1 MSRFLG
7 LSCALVLA
15 FLALPTTGRAQRV
28 QPIDRLPANTY
39 AVLIWHGQAA
49 IAKGAATNNLV
60 RLWNDPDFL
69 SVRQIF
75 SQAIAG
81 SGPDTPSAPGKGLSK
96 ADQDAMLDVMSSPG
110 IVGAAGALDLAKLF
124 EGSAKTATP
133 SKDSDIFL
141 IWDAAGKEA
150 QWRKIDELAQSPS
163 QPATVTRVKLR
174 GIDVRVS
181 ETEKRMAYSGT
192 VGPWRVE
199 AGRQA
204 LFEDLVDRLQ
214 AASAPAAS
222 FIQSPLYAESQRF
235 RADNTLAE
243 FLVKMPDMKTIKSTP
258 GESFNIAA
266 FLQGLRLDR
275 VRGFVGSIG
284 LAGTGTQMRSA
295 LVGDTTP
302 GSVFDLFGSSSTT
315 FGTLP
320 AAPAGYSY
328 NASKLDLGA
337 FYRTVRAA
345 LKSSMGPDQFGNL
358 EMMEGMVAAEMQM
371 PVADLLGAIEEV
383 ASITPA
389 DAVSTDFSR
398 VIFALRLKRT
408 SDFIALF
415 KKSLGEMISAEA
427 TEGATTYLTLTSPVG
442 ALHVAAGPQ
451 LLVVAPT
458 RDLAR
463 AAMTR
468 AAAAAPQPG
477 SLAAEAGF
485 QKGRALFPPALT
497 SLAYSD
503 MTKIPWQT
511 LLGEV
516 TSAASEAKP
525 DPATDRLAADL
536 VRLLPPLMAKYLRS
550 SSSAG
555 WKTPMGVFFEG
566 RID

>member
-1 MSRFLG
+1 
-7 LSCALVLA
+7 VLA
-15 FLALPTTGRAQRV
+15 LTALPTTGKGQAQRV

-49 IAKGAATNNLV
+49 ISKGAATNNLV

-81 SGPDTPSAPGKGLSK
+81 SGPGASPGSGKGLSK
-96 ADQDAMLDVMSSPG
+96 ADQDAMVDVMASPG
-110 IVGAAGALDLAKLF
+110 VVGAAGALDLGRMF
-124 EGSAKTATP
+124 DSASAGAA
-133 SKDSDIFL
+133 SKDSDIFI

-150 QWRKIDELAQSPS
+150 QWRRIDELAQNPS
-163 QPATVTRVKLR
+163 QPATVTNVKLK
-174 GIDVRVS
+174 GIDVRIS
-181 ETEKRMAYSGT
+181 ETEKRMAYSGM

-204 LFEDLVDRLQ
+204 LFEDLVGRLQ
-214 AASAPAAS
+214 STSAPATS
-222 FIQSPLYAESQRF
+222 LVQSPLYTESQRF
-235 RADNTLAE
+235 RADNTLVE
-243 FLVKMPDMKTIKSTP
+243 FLVKMPDTKTIKSTP
-258 GESFNIAA
+258 GEPFNVAA
-266 FLQGLRLDR
+266 FMQGLHLDR

-295 LVGDTTP
+295 LVGDTTV
-302 GSVFDLFGSSSTT
+302 GSLFDLFGASTTT

-320 AAPAGYSY
+320 AAPSGYSY
-328 NASKLDLGA
+328 SASKLDFGA

-345 LKSSMGPDQFGNL
+345 LKGAMAPDQFGNL

-371 PVADLLGAIEEV
+371 PLADLLGAIEEV

-389 DAVSTDFSR
+389 DAVSTDFAR

-415 KKSLGEMISAEA
+415 KKSMGEMISAEA

-458 RDLAR
+458 RELAR

-468 AAAAAPQPG
+468 AAAAGPQPG
-477 SLAAEAGF
+477 SLAADAGF

-503 MTKIPWQT
+503 MTKLPWQT
-511 LLGEV
+511 LFGEL
-516 TSAASEAKP
+516 TSAVPASATSG
-525 DPATDRLAADL
+525 PAGDKLAADL
-536 VRLLPPLMAKYLRS
+536 VRLLPPLMAKYLKS

-555 WKTPMGVFFEG
+555 WKTPAGMFFEG

>member
-1 MSRFLG
+1 MSRFLRV
-7 LSCALVLA
+7 SCALVLA
-15 FLALPTTGRAQRV
+15 FLAMPTIGRAQRV
-28 QPIDRLPANTY
+28 VPLDRLPANTY

-49 IAKGAATNNLV
+49 ISKGASTNNLV
-60 RLWNDPDFL
+60 RLWNDPDFR

-81 SGPDTPSAPGKGLSK
+81 SGPDTPSGKGLTK
-96 ADQDAMLDVMSSPG
+96 ADQDAMVDAMASPG
-110 IVGAAGALDLAKLF
+110 IVGAAGSLDLGTLF
-124 EGSAKTATP
+124 DDAATKATP
-133 SKDSDIFL
+133 ASKDSDIFI

-150 QWRKIDELAQSPS
+150 QWRRIDELAQNPS
-163 QPATVTRVKLR
+163 LPATVTTVKLK
-174 GIDVRVS
+174 GLDVRVS
-181 ETEKRMAYSGT
+181 ETEKRKSYTGT

-204 LFEDLVDRLQ
+204 LFEDLVGRLQ
-214 AASAPAAS
+214 AASAPATS
-222 FIQSPLYAESQRF
+222 LIQSPLYAESQRF

-243 FLVKMPDMKTIKSTP
+243 FMVKMPDTKAIKSTP
-258 GESFNIAA
+258 GESFNVAA

-275 VRGFVGSIG
+275 VRGLVGSIG

-302 GSVFDLFGSSSTT
+302 GSLFDLFGASSTT

-328 NASKLDLGA
+328 SASKLDFGA

-345 LKSSMGPDQFGNL
+345 LKGSMAPDQFGNL

-371 PVADLLGAIEEV
+371 PLADLLGSIEEV

-389 DAVSTDFSR
+389 DAVSTDFNR

-415 KKSLGEMISAEA
+415 KKSLGEMISGEA
-427 TEGATTYLTLTSPVG
+427 LEGGTTYLTLTSPVG

-458 RDLAR
+458 RELAR

-503 MTKIPWQT
+503 MTKLPWQT
-511 LLGEV
+511 LFGEL
-516 TSAASEAKP
+516 TNAMPESTKP
-525 DPATDRLAADL
+525 DPSGERLAADL
-536 VRLLPPLMAKYLRS
+536 VRLLPPLMAKYLKS

-555 WKTPMGVFFEG
+555 WKTPAGMFFEG

>member
-1 MSRFLG
+1 

-15 FLALPTTGRAQRV
+15 LTALPTTGKGQAQRV

-49 IAKGAATNNLV
+49 IAKGAATNNIV

-81 SGPDTPSAPGKGLSK
+81 SGPDASNSGKGLSK
-96 ADQDAMLDVMSSPG
+96 ADQDAMLDVMTSPG
-110 IVGAAGALDLAKLF
+110 VVGAAGALDLGKLF
-124 EGSAKTATP
+124 DDAAKTAAAP

-150 QWRKIDELAQSPS
+150 QWRRIDALAQSPS
-163 QPATVTRVKLR
+163 KPATITNVKLK
-174 GIDVRVS
+174 GIDVRIS
-181 ETEKRMAYSGT
+181 ETETRMSYSGI

-204 LFEDLVDRLQ
+204 LFEDLVGRLQ
-214 AASAPAAS
+214 SPSAPATS
-222 FIQSPLYAESQRF
+222 LVQSPLYTESQRF

-243 FLVKMPDMKTIKSTP
+243 FLVKMPDLKTMKSTP
-258 GESFNIAA
+258 GESFNVAA
-266 FLQGLRLDR
+266 FLQGMHLDR

-295 LVGDTTP
+295 LVGDTTA
-302 GSVFDLFGSSSTT
+302 GSVFDLFGASTTT

-328 NASKLDLGA
+328 SASKLDFGA

-345 LKSSMGPDQFGNL
+345 LKGAMAPDTFGNL

-371 PVADLLGAIEEV
+371 PLADLLGAIEEV

-389 DAVSTDFSR
+389 DAVSTDFNR

-427 TEGATTYLTLTSPVG
+427 TEGATTYLTLTSPIG

-458 RDLAR
+458 RELAR

-468 AAAAAPQPG
+468 AAAAGPQPG

-503 MTKIPWQT
+503 MTKLPWQT
-511 LLGEV
+511 LFGEL
-516 TSAASEAKP
+516 TSAMPAS
-525 DPATDRLAADL
+525 ATSGPTGDKLAADL
-536 VRLLPPLMAKYLRS
+536 VRLLPPLMAKYLKS

-555 WKTPMGVFFEG
+555 WKTPAGMFFEG